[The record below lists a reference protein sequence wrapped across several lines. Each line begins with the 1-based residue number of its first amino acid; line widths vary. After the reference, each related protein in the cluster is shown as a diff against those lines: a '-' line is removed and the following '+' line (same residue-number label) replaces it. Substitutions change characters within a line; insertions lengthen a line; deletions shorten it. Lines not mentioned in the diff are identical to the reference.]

1 MNEFAELANE
11 VLSRCDQL
19 GLISQSPG
27 MVDRR
32 YLTSQHRQANDQ
44 VAQWMQQA
52 GMQTWQDAAGNQWGR
67 YKSANP
73 DAKAFVFGSHL
84 DTVPNGGKYDGI
96 LGVIAPLAVVQY
108 YFEQGIRFPFHID
121 IVGFGDEEGTR
132 FGSTLLGSRALTGR
146 WQEDWRNLRDKDQVS
161 LPDALTHF
169 GSSFENIAQAKLDPA
184 TLLGYLEVH
193 IEQGPV
199 LENQSLPVG
208 WVTAIAGAKRYD
220 VTVNGMAGHAG
231 TVPMP
236 LRQDAMTA
244 SSEMVLAIE
253 SIATEHAVVATVGRM
268 DVKPGAVNVIPG
280 QVKFSL
286 DIRSEY
292 DDMRDRALDAILLRL
307 RDIATRRRV
316 DINWQMTHMA
326 NAVHCNPALSQTL
339 AQAIELTG
347 IKPLSLP
354 SGAGHDAM
362 AMDAICPVGMLF
374 VRCKGGISHH
384 PGESVTHADVQATL
398 QVLQRF
404 LDNYSQH

>member
-84 DTVPNGGKYDGI
+84 DTVPNGGKYDGM

-316 DINWQMTHMA
+316 DISWQMTHMA

>member
-1 MNEFAELANE
+1 MNEFAELAHE
-11 VLSRCDQL
+11 VLNRCDQL

-32 YLTSQHRQANDQ
+32 YLTPQHRQANDL
-44 VAQWMQQA
+44 VALWMQQA

-67 YKSANP
+67 YQSHNA

-84 DTVPNGGKYDGI
+84 DTVPNGGKYDGM
-96 LGVIAPLAVVQY
+96 LGVIAPLAVIQY
-108 YFEQGIRFPFHID
+108 CHDQGIRFPFHID

-146 WQEDWRNLRDKDQVS
+146 WQETWRDLRDKDQVS
-161 LPDALTHF
+161 LPDALKNF
-169 GSSFENIAQAKLDPA
+169 GSSFENISQAKLDPT

-220 VTVNGMAGHAG
+220 IKVNGMAGHAG

-244 SSEMVLAIE
+244 CSEMVLAIE

-280 QVKFSL
+280 EVAFSL

-292 DDMRDRALDAILLRL
+292 DDMRDKALDAILLKL
-307 RDIATRRRV
+307 RDIANRRRV
-316 DINWQMTHMA
+316 DLNWQMTHQA

-362 AMDAICPVGMLF
+362 AMDAICPVSMLF

-404 LDNYSQH
+404 LDSYSQH

>member
-316 DINWQMTHMA
+316 DISWQMTHMA

>member
-32 YLTSQHRQANDQ
+32 YLTPQHRQANDM

-67 YKSANP
+67 YKSNNP

-84 DTVPNGGKYDGI
+84 DTVPNGGKYDGM
-96 LGVIAPLAVVQY
+96 LGVVAPLTVVQY
-108 YFEQGIRFPFHID
+108 CHDQGIRFPFHID

-161 LPDALTHF
+161 LPDALKNF
-169 GSSFENIAQAKLDPA
+169 GSSFENIAQAKLDPT

-199 LENQSLPVG
+199 LENQALPVG

-220 VTVNGMAGHAG
+220 ITVNGMAGHAG

-236 LRQDAMTA
+236 MRQDAMTA
-244 SSEMVLAIE
+244 CSEMVLAIE

-280 QVKFSL
+280 QVAFSL

-292 DDMRDRALDAILLRL
+292 DDMRDKALDAILAKM
-307 RDIATRRRV
+307 RDIAERRRV
-316 DINWQMTHMA
+316 DINWQMTHKA

-339 AQAIELTG
+339 AQAIELNG

-362 AMDAICPVGMLF
+362 AMDAICPVSMLF

-404 LDNYSQH
+404 LDTYSQH

>member
-32 YLTSQHRQANDQ
+32 YLTPQHRQANDM

-52 GMQTWQDAAGNQWGR
+52 GMQTWQDPAGNQWGR
-67 YKSANP
+67 YKSTNP

-84 DTVPNGGKYDGI
+84 DTVPNGGKYDGM
-96 LGVIAPLAVVQY
+96 LGVVAPLTIVQY
-108 YFEQGIRFPFHID
+108 CHDQGIRFPFHID

-161 LPDALTHF
+161 LPDALKNF
-169 GSSFENIAQAKLDPA
+169 GSSFDNIAHAKLDPT

-199 LENQSLPVG
+199 LENQALPVG

-220 VTVNGMAGHAG
+220 ITVNGMAGHAG

-236 LRQDAMTA
+236 MRQDAMTA
-244 SSEMVLAIE
+244 CSEMVLAIE

-280 QVKFSL
+280 QVAFSL

-292 DDMRDRALDAILLRL
+292 DDMRDKALDAILAKM
-307 RDIATRRRV
+307 RDIAERRRV
-316 DINWQMTHMA
+316 DINWQMTHKA

-339 AQAIELTG
+339 AQAIELNG

-362 AMDAICPVGMLF
+362 AMDAICPVSMLF

-404 LDNYSQH
+404 LDTYSQH

>member
-84 DTVPNGGKYDGI
+84 DTVPNGGKYDGM

-220 VTVNGMAGHAG
+220 ITVNGMAGHAG

-292 DDMRDRALDAILLRL
+292 DDMRDRALDAILLKL

-316 DINWQMTHMA
+316 DISWQMTHMA

>member
-32 YLTSQHRQANDQ
+32 YLTPQHRQANDM

-67 YKSANP
+67 YKSTNP
-73 DAKAFVFGSHL
+73 DAKTFVFGSHL
-84 DTVPNGGKYDGI
+84 DTVPNGGKYDGM
-96 LGVIAPLAVVQY
+96 LGVVAPLTVVQY
-108 YFEQGIRFPFHID
+108 CHDQGIRFPFHID

-161 LPDALTHF
+161 LPDALKNF
-169 GSSFENIAQAKLDPA
+169 GSSFENIAQAKLDPT

-199 LENQSLPVG
+199 LENQALPVG

-220 VTVNGMAGHAG
+220 ITVNGMAGHAG

-236 LRQDAMTA
+236 MRQDAMTA
-244 SSEMVLAIE
+244 CSEMVLAIE
-253 SIATEHAVVATVGRM
+253 SIASEHAVVATVGRM

-280 QVKFSL
+280 QVAFSL

-292 DDMRDRALDAILLRL
+292 DDMRDKALDAILAKM
-307 RDIATRRRV
+307 RDIAERRRV
-316 DINWQMTHMA
+316 DINWQMTHKA

-339 AQAIELTG
+339 AQAIELNG
-347 IKPLSLP
+347 IKPMSLP

-362 AMDAICPVGMLF
+362 AMDAICPVSMLF

-384 PGESVTHADVQATL
+384 PGESVTHADVQSTL

-404 LDNYSQH
+404 LDTYSQH

>member
-67 YKSANP
+67 YKSATP

-84 DTVPNGGKYDGI
+84 DTVPNGGKYDGM

-108 YFEQGIRFPFHID
+108 CFEQGIRFPFHID

-199 LENQSLPVG
+199 LENQALPVG

-231 TVPMP
+231 TVPMS

-292 DDMRDRALDAILLRL
+292 DDMRDRALDAMLLKL

-316 DINWQMTHMA
+316 DISWQMTHMA

>member
-32 YLTSQHRQANDQ
+32 YLTAQHRQANDQ

-84 DTVPNGGKYDGI
+84 DTVPNGGKYDGM

-292 DDMRDRALDAILLRL
+292 DDMRDRALDAILLKL

-316 DINWQMTHMA
+316 DISWQMTHMA